1 MERDASRAHAA
12 TGKQDVF
19 SQARVSSSRSKQ
31 LIDLVRIL
39 EERKMLLCMQ
49 EMDLEVRKA
58 ILVKEQECGL

>member
-1 MERDASRAHAA
+1 MERDASRARAA

-31 LIDLVRIL
+31 LIDLVWIL

-49 EMDLEVRKA
+49 ETDLEVRKA